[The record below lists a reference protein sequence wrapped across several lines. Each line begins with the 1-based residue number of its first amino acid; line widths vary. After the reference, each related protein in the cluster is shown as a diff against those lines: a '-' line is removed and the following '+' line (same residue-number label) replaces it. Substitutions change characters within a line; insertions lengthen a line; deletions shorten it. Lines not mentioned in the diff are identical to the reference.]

1 MIVRSFKK
9 LQNYFGNFNVRTTD
23 GRILC
28 NHDSQ
33 KIMKTLFSIALLFVL
48 QLSIAQPKASY
59 LLQPDRVFDGTDM
72 HEGWVVVV
80 EGDKISA
87 AGPKA
92 TVKAPKE
99 AQVIAM
105 PGTTLLPGLIEGH
118 SHLLLYPYNITD
130 WDTQVLK
137 ESDAYRTARAT
148 VHARNTLMAGFTTV
162 RDLGTEGAGY
172 SDVALKRA
180 IQEGIIPGPRMIV
193 AGRAIV
199 STGSYGP
206 KGYDTDQT
214 IMLGAEAA
222 DGDDL
227 IRVVRDQIGKGADF
241 IKVYADYRW
250 GTQGEDQPSFTLDE
264 LKLINEVT
272 RSSGRYL
279 VCHAKSKEAMR
290 RAILAG
296 AETIEHGD
304 FIDEE
309 IAQLMKEHKVTYFP
323 TIAAIDAIN
332 QYRGWKKGKDEE
344 PAAVKNKRKSF
355 TIAVKAG
362 VTIGVGGDVG
372 VFPHGENVYEM
383 ELMAEYGGMKPMDL
397 LRAATT
403 VNASAMHLQNE
414 IGSVKAGMKADL
426 MAVRGDPS
434 KNISELRKVAFV
446 MKDGTIY
453 RQEK

>member
-1 MIVRSFKK
+1 MKAIVVSFI
-9 LQNYFGNFNVRTTD
+9 FITT
-23 GRILC
+23 
-28 NHDSQ
+28 
-33 KIMKTLFSIALLFVL
+33 
-48 QLSIAQPKASY
+48 LSFAQTKATF
-59 LLQPDRVFDGTDM
+59 LQPDRVFDGMEM
-72 HEGWVVVV
+72 HEGWVVLV
-80 EGDKISA
+80 EQDKIIA
-87 AGPKA
+87 AGARESVRVPKD
-92 TVKAPKE
+92 
-99 AQVIAM
+99 AQIISM

-137 ESDAYRTARAT
+137 ESDSYRTVRAT
-148 VHARNTLMAGFTTV
+148 VHAKNTLFAGYTTV

-180 IQEGIIPGPRMIV
+180 INEGIIPGPRMIV

-206 KGYDTDQT
+206 KGYDHDQE

-222 DGDDL
+222 DGNDL

-304 FIDEE
+304 FVDEE
-309 IAQLMKEHKVTYFP
+309 IALLMKEHHVTFYP
-323 TIAAIDAIN
+323 TVAAVDAIN

-344 PAAVKNKRKSF
+344 PAAVKQKKKSLQA
-355 TIAVKAG
+355 AVKAG
-362 VTIGVGGDVG
+362 VTLGAGGDVG
-372 VFPHGENVYEM
+372 VFPHGENVYEL
-383 ELMAEYGGMKPMDL
+383 ELMGEYGGLKPLDL
-397 LRAATT
+397 LRAVTT
-403 VNASAMHLQNE
+403 VNAKALHLEGE
-414 IGSVKAGMKADL
+414 IGAIKTGLKADL
-426 MAVRGDPS
+426 VAVKGDPAQQ
-434 KNISELRKVAFV
+434 ISLLRQVRFV
-446 MKDGTIY
+446 MKNGVIY
-453 RQEK
+453 RNDGGN

>member
-1 MIVRSFKK
+1 MKFIP
-9 LQNYFGNFNVRTTD
+9 T
-23 GRILC
+23 LC
-28 NHDSQ
+28 
-33 KIMKTLFSIALLFVL
+33 LVL
-48 QLSIAQPKASY
+48 AAFASLAQPKSTWVF
-59 LLQPDRVFDGTDM
+59 QPDRVFDGTDM

-80 EGDKISA
+80 EGNQITA

-92 TVKAPKE
+92 SVNAPKD
-99 AQVIAM
+99 AQVVAM
-105 PGTTLLPGLIEGH
+105 PGLTLLPGLIEGH

-137 ESDAYRTARAT
+137 ESDSYRTVRAT

-180 IQEGIIPGPRMIV
+180 INEGIIPGPRMIV

-222 DGDDL
+222 DGNDL

-241 IKVYADYRW
+241 VKVYADYRW
-250 GTQGEDQPSFTLDE
+250 GTKGEDQPSFTLEE

-279 VCHAKSKEAMR
+279 VCHAKSTEAMR

-309 IAQLMKEHKVTYFP
+309 IAQLMKQHNVTFYP
-323 TIAAIDAIN
+323 TVAAIDAIN

-344 PAAVKNKRKSF
+344 PAPVKNKKKSLS
-355 TIAVKAG
+355 IAVKAG
-362 VTIGVGGDVG
+362 VTIGLGGDVG
-372 VFPHGENVYEM
+372 VFPHGENVYEL
-383 ELMAEYGGMKPMDL
+383 ELMGEYGGMKTLDL

-403 VNASAMHLQNE
+403 VNARALHMENE
-414 IGSVKAGMKADL
+414 IGSIRPGLKADL
-426 MAVRGDPS
+426 VAVKGDPTKS
-434 KNISELRKVAFV
+434 ISELRKVVFV
-446 MKDGTIY
+446 MKEGVVY
-453 RQEK
+453 RNEK

>member
-1 MIVRSFKK
+1 MKYISF
-9 LQNYFGNFNVRTTD
+9 L
-23 GRILC
+23 ILYC
-28 NHDSQ
+28 FAAACFAQQ
-33 KIMKTLFSIALLFVL
+33 KSSF
-48 QLSIAQPKASY
+48 
-59 LLQPDRVFDGTDM
+59 LLQPDRVFDGIDM
-72 HEGWVVVV
+72 HEGWVVLV
-80 EGDKISA
+80 EGDKIIA
-87 AGPKA
+87 AGTKES
-92 TVKAPKE
+92 VKAPKD
-99 AQVIAM
+99 AQMMAM
-105 PGTTLLPGLIEGH
+105 PGVTLLPGLIEGH

-137 ESDAYRTARAT
+137 ESDSYRTARAT

-206 KGYDTDQT
+206 KGYDTDME
-214 IMLGAEAA
+214 IMLGAEPA
-222 DGDDL
+222 DGNDL

-250 GTQGEDQPSFTLDE
+250 GTKGEDQPSFTLDE
-264 LKLINEVT
+264 LKLVNEVA

-309 IAQLMKEHKVTYFP
+309 IAQLMKEHKITFFP
-323 TIAAIDAIN
+323 TVAAIDAIN

-344 PAAVKNKRKSF
+344 PAAVKQKKKSLR
-355 TIAVKAG
+355 IAVNAG
-362 VTIGVGGDVG
+362 VTIGLGGDVG

-383 ELMAEYGGMKPMDL
+383 ELMIEYGGMKPLDV
-397 LRAATT
+397 LRSATT
-403 VNASAMHLQNE
+403 INARAVHMENE
-414 IGSVKAGMKADL
+414 IGAIRNGMKADL

-434 KNISELRKVAFV
+434 KSVSELRKVTFV
-446 MKDGTIY
+446 MKDGVIY